1 MILQI
6 SKGSSLK
13 NIQKQF
19 SEFYPFLKIEFFK
32 KIPVD
37 QPLYKAEL
45 FSAADIVRY
54 IDGAKDGFVNIDVSR
69 KKTITDVEKDFEK
82 MLGISA
88 HVFRKSGNVWV
99 ETTLTN
105 DWSLEDQNE
114 EAKQISSHF
123 IDNGDK
129 KII

>member
-1 MILQI
+1 MELQI
-6 SKGSSLK
+6 DKGSSLK

-19 SEFYPFLKIEFFK
+19 NAFYPFLKIEFFK

-37 QPLYKAEL
+37 QPLYRVEL
-45 FSAADIVRY
+45 FSNNELLKFIEGAPNGIV
-54 IDGAKDGFVNIDVSR
+54 VIDVNR
-69 KKTITDVEKDFEK
+69 KRTVFEVEIDFEK
-82 MLGISA
+82 QLGISA

-114 EAKQISSHF
+114 EGKQISSHF
-123 IDNGDK
+123 IEK
-129 KII
+129 KTESKN